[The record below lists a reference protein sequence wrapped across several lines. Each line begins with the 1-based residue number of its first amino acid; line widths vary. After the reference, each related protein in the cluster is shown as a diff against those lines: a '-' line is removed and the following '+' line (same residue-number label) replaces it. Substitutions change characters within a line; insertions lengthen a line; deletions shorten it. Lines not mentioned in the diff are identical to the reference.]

1 MKPEDVCYNCFRERE
16 KDAAGSCPYCGY
28 NPEQDREKYPLA
40 LPHGTVLN
48 GRYITGRVLGQG
60 GFGVTYVASDWK
72 TGQRVAV
79 KEYLPDTMATRTEG
93 RSVSAYSGDRGES
106 FLYGKECFLKEA
118 QTLAEFIGNPNI
130 VRVHSYFE
138 EYGTAYFVMD
148 YVEGTSFQEY
158 IRNHGGK
165 IPWQEAERILLPI
178 MDALGAVHERGIVHR
193 DVTPDNIYLTEDGTV
208 KLLDF
213 GAARYSLGDRS
224 RSLDVV
230 LKHGFAPKEQYTR
243 HGRQGPYT
251 DVYTV
256 AASFYYAVTGR
267 KPPDSIDR
275 LEEDDLVPPRSLG
288 VDIPVEV
295 EDAVLKGLGVQPA
308 DRYQN
313 MTEFKEALLPD
324 QKKEPEEEPG
334 TRKEEPEKSLKQ
346 KEIPSGDIRIG
357 KKKLGIIVGCAAG
370 GAALIVLA
378 VCLIIFLAGGSSGGS
393 GVAESGEKTGKSGN
407 VLEAADFYTPEPDVT
422 PGLTVTPDPVATSD
436 PDVTPGSTAAPEQK
450 TYTYSCGASLESI
463 ELKQGKEKGAS
474 LDSVKNSTTFF
485 VGDFIYC
492 NFSCSE
498 TGVIKAIT
506 WQLYRENGTLVETET
521 DNAVTTY
528 SSWRNHYSTTL
539 LRLSEG
545 NYYFQVTPT
554 DINGKNLKSLTCKF
568 ALKKKVVPSS
578 TAAST
583 SKSSGYILPGS
594 NRKYYSAGT
603 IKKMSAYKLR
613 LARNEIYAR
622 HGYIFEDAGL
632 RKYFV
637 AKTWYKPRKK
647 NVSDRSLNKFEKK
660 NIKLLQKYEK
670 KKK

>member
-1 MKPEDVCYNCFRERE
+1 MKPENVCYNCFRERE
-16 KDAAGSCPYCGY
+16 EGAAGSCPLCGY
-28 NPEQDREKYPLA
+28 DPGQDREKYPLA

-79 KEYLPDTMATRTEG
+79 KEYLPDTMATRAEG

-158 IRNHGGK
+158 IRDHGGK
-165 IPWQEAERILLPI
+165 IPWQEAEKILLPV
-178 MDALGAVHERGIVHR
+178 MDALEAVHKKGIVHR

-275 LEEDDLVPPRSLG
+275 MEEDDLVPPRSLG

-295 EDAVLKGLGVQPA
+295 EDALLKGLGVQPA

-313 MTEFKEALLPD
+313 MTEFKEALLPE
-324 QKKEPEEEPG
+324 QEKEPEEEPG
-334 TRKEEPEKSLKQ
+334 IRKEGQEKSPQ
-346 KEIPSGDIRIG
+346 QEEMPSGDIRIE
-357 KKKLGIIVGCAAG
+357 KKKFGIILGCAAG

-378 VCLIIFLAGGSSGGS
+378 VCFIIFLAGGSSGGS
-393 GVAESGEKTGKSGN
+393 GVAESDKKTVKTAN
-407 VLEAADFYTPEPDVT
+407 VPDAADFHTTEPAAT
-422 PGLTVTPDPVATSD
+422 PGLTVTPDPAAT
-436 PDVTPGSTAAPEQK
+436 PDSTATPAAK
-450 TYTYSCGASLESI
+450 TYTYSCGASLEAI

-492 NFSCSE
+492 NFTCSE
-498 TGVIKAIT
+498 AGVIKAIT
-506 WQLYRENGTLVETET
+506 WQLYKEDGTLVNTEI
-521 DNAVTTY
+521 DSAVTTY

-554 DINGKNLKSLTCKF
+554 DNNRKNLKSLTCKF
-568 ALKKKVVPSS
+568 TLKKKAVPSD
-578 TAAST
+578 TGT
-583 SKSSGYILPGS
+583 SSSKDSRQGVWTEQDQTG
-594 NRKYYSAGT
+594 G
-603 IKKMSAYKLR
+603 
-613 LARNEIYAR
+613 
-622 HGYIFEDAGL
+622 
-632 RKYFV
+632 
-637 AKTWYKPRKK
+637 
-647 NVSDRSLNKFEKK
+647 
-660 NIKLLQKYEK
+660 
-670 KKK
+670 